1 MSEQPELTDKQ
12 KADVTRARRHVAMVR
27 GMQAAIVALSLY
39 LAVCE
44 KRGIAAV
51 VIGIGIA
58 ACYQAAAMPVLPG
71 WMDRH
76 RPKDDD

>member
-12 KADVTRARRHVAMVR
+12 KADIARARQHVYIVR
-27 GMQAAIVALSLY
+27 GMQAAIVALSIY
-39 LAVCE
+39 LAIAE

-51 VIGIGIA
+51 IIGIGIA

-71 WMDRH
+71 WMDRQ
-76 RPKDDD
+76 RPKDDE